1 MTPHVGDRVHFK
13 EHGTSRIGIVAEVFT
28 AGQPGG
34 VGIKRQ
40 RQRVR
45 LSFDSDGQQF
55 ETNRDVDEIT
65 PVGAEQGSLFEAER
79 L

>member
-1 MTPHVGDRVHFK
+1 MTPQVGARVRFK
-13 EHGTSRIGIVAEVFT
+13 DGGQPRTGIVTEIFT

-55 ETNRDVDEIT
+55 ETNRDLDEVT
-65 PVGAEQGSLFEAER
+65 PAGAEQVSLFEVGQ
-79 L
+79 